1 MPQELG
7 LPGHVIVRCKR
18 RWRRWVP
25 VSSRGGIPTGHVRRT
40 AGMRAGGG
48 GAVTAGVVDFEGG
61 VSHGW
66 NVS

>member
-1 MPQELG
+1 M
-7 LPGHVIVRCKR
+7 
-18 RWRRWVP
+18 
-25 VSSRGGIPTGHVRRT
+25 TGHVMRA